1 MEIRNIFMKQ
11 AMRASDQPVVLQNGE
26 TYDAVIKE
34 KKGSE
39 AIVHLKGTDVRV
51 QAEGEWP
58 REGRVM
64 IQIVGEQDGV
74 PVARIVSHPQ
84 PEANEQVTRS
94 SASEPLTTELRQ
106 VGAWLQKQGQ
116 SLTKETVSTLQTFF
130 TEAPGTVEQKLETV
144 RAVINKKLELTG
156 THLVT
161 VHEALHGKPLGEQ
174 LAEIA
179 NNLDPSFMLTKR
191 EEQGA
196 AKETTQNLTVGLE
209 RQGGRTEKAPIN
221 EAADLLQQVR
231 EQIAREPNLS
241 KAVEYVRQQVVHAP
255 NVDRNVAEQVDRAL
269 HEVVQLQRQGRE
281 SEARVRLN
289 EALTRLEQA
298 VQPEKV
304 STTETTARL
313 QQVREQVAREPNLS
327 KAVEYVR
334 QQVVHAPNVDR
345 NVAEQVDRALHE
357 VVQLQRQGRESEAR
371 VRLNEALTRLEQA
384 VQPEKVSTTETTAR
398 LQQVRE
404 QVAREP
410 NLSK

>member
-1 MEIRNIFMKQ
+1 MEIRNIVMKQ
-11 AMRASDQPVVLQNGE
+11 AMIASDQPVVLQKGE

-51 QAEGEWP
+51 RAEGKWP
-58 REGRVM
+58 HEGRVM

-74 PVARIVSHPQ
+74 PAARIVSRPQ

-106 VGAWLQKQGQ
+106 VGAWLQKHGQ
-116 SLTKETVSTLQTFF
+116 SLTKETVSILQTFF
-130 TEAPGTVEQKLETV
+130 TEALGTVEQKLETV

-156 THLVT
+156 THLVAI
-161 VHEALHGKPLGEQ
+161 HEALHGKPLGEQ

-231 EQIAREPNLS
+231 EQIAHPSAELIESSGVCPPTSRSRTECRS
-241 KAVEYVRQQVVHAP
+241 ECGGTSGSR
-255 NVDRNVAEQVDRAL
+255 VA
-269 HEVVQLQRQGRE
+269 
-281 SEARVRLN
+281 
-289 EALTRLEQA
+289 
-298 VQPEKV
+298 
-304 STTETTARL
+304 
-313 QQVREQVAREPNLS
+313 
-327 KAVEYVR
+327 
-334 QQVVHAPNVDR
+334 
-345 NVAEQVDRALHE
+345 
-357 VVQLQRQGRESEAR
+357 
-371 VRLNEALTRLEQA
+371 
-384 VQPEKVSTTETTAR
+384 
-398 LQQVRE
+398 
-404 QVAREP
+404 
-410 NLSK
+410 